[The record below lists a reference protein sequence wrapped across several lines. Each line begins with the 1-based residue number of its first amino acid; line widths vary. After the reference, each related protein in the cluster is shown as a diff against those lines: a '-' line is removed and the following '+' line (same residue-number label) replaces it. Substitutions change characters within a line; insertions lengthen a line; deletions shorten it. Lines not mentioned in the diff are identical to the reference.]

1 MYFTI
6 GHLVCGTC
14 VFCSVSEVMRYA
26 FSHHFFLFLA
36 VLAACLK
43 AFAVGAPL
51 EPGLR
56 IFSPLPAAIRL
67 RLARMFSYRPAITI
81 SPYLPST
88 PPNTYLLQYSLHGEL

>member
-6 GHLVCGTC
+6 GHLVCSTC
-14 VFCSVSEVMRYA
+14 VFCSVSEVMWYA
-26 FSHHFFLFLA
+26 SSHYFFLFLV

-56 IFSPLPAAIRL
+56 IFSLLPAAIRL
-67 RLARMFSYRPAITI
+67 RLAWMFSYRPATTT
-81 SPYLPST
+81 SPYLTST
-88 PPNTYLLQYSLHGEL
+88 LLTSYLLQYSLHDEL